1 MTLPV
6 DTAGNPRIDMSWGN
20 LPIQPDD
27 QRQNTPTQ
35 TITVGGS
42 QNVAWTNYGTL
53 ASAKLSETN
62 FSVTLNQLTQ
72 SVEPDQHVIQ
82 YELWDAYP
90 AGPTATSSVTS
101 TAPSWSQYSFDGTIG
116 VFASSTI
123 VAVPSVVGLNKKG
136 AVETLHIG
144 GLDVG
149 TITTRTTGATPANHG
164 TVYSQS
170 VSPVLVG
177 SSTTTQGTA
186 VNLVFYYYQDATT
199 PGVVPA
205 NGYVA
210 G

>member
-6 DTAGNPRIDMSWGN
+6 DTAGNPRIDFAWGN
-20 LPIQPDD
+20 FPIQPDD
-27 QRQNTPTQ
+27 QRVTSPSQ
-35 TITVGGS
+35 TTTVGGD
-42 QNVAWTNYGTL
+42 QNVGWTYVSTKP
-53 ASAKLSETN
+53 SAKLSETN
-62 FSVTLNQLTQ
+62 FSVTLNNLTQ

-90 AGPTATSSVTS
+90 AGPTATSAVTAS
-101 TAPSWSQYSFDGTIG
+101 APSWSQYSFDGTIG
-116 VFASSTI
+116 VVASSTI
-123 VAVPSVVGLNKKG
+123 IAVPSVIGLNKKG

-149 TITTRTTGATPANHG
+149 SITTRRTGATPANHG

-170 VSPVLVG
+170 VAPVVVG

-186 VNLVFYYYQDATT
+186 VDLVFYYYQDATT
-199 PGVVPA
+199 PGIVPA